1 MLPSEV
7 SVLPSA
13 WIPPFAA
20 SVRLFAPCRRVSTL
34 SSSLLLSLLLSVTPY
49 PYTGAENTDRLVLKG
64 VLPGERAR
72 MWNGGAYRAAV
83 ASVPAMPFV
92 VAQWHSG
99 PQDSGA
105 LPGGLLQ

>member
-1 MLPSEV
+1 
-7 SVLPSA
+7 
-13 WIPPFAA
+13 
-20 SVRLFAPCRRVSTL
+20 
-34 SSSLLLSLLLSVTPY
+34 
-49 PYTGAENTDRLVLKG
+49 
-64 VLPGERAR
+64 